1 MLHKHILLTHA
12 RLAFA
17 VTLLALLVI
26 VFGAYVR
33 LSDAGLGCP
42 DWPGCYGTLMV
53 PTSEQQIASANSAYP
68 ASPLVVE
75 KAWKEMLH
83 RYLAGLLGLAI
94 LLLALLSVRNRHRT
108 SQPLALPWFLVLLVA
123 LQAALGMWTVTLLV
137 KPAIVTSHLLGGVII
152 AALLWLL
159 TLRLYSPLLNRY
171 VINRAGRLL
180 WLSRVGL
187 IIVLLQIILGGW
199 TSTNYA
205 AIGCTEFPTCHSGS
219 WWPEMDFRQAFTLW
233 HGIGINYEYGI
244 LSAEARTAIHVVHRA
259 GALVTTV
266 YLLFLS
272 ILVYRLGRSVIT
284 QQLAWAV
291 AVLLILQLGLGITN
305 VVGHLPLAA
314 ATAHNGVAVL
324 LLLTLLTLTWQLKR
338 AYTME

>member
-1 MLHKHILLTHA
+1 MLHNRIALKHA
-12 RLAFA
+12 RFAFA

-42 DWPGCYGTLMV
+42 DWPGCYGNLTV
-53 PTSEQQIASANSAYP
+53 PISEQQIASANSAYP
-68 ASPLVVE
+68 ATPVVVE

-94 LLLALLSVRNRHRT
+94 LLLALLAIRNRHYT
-108 SQPLALPWFLVLLVA
+108 DQPLGLTWFLVLLVA

-137 KPAIVTSHLLGGVII
+137 KPAVVTSHLLGGVAIV
-152 AALLWLL
+152 ALLWVV
-159 TLRLYSPLLNRY
+159 TLRLYSPLRTPY
-171 VINRAGRLL
+171 VISRASRLL
-180 WLSRVGL
+180 WLSRIGL
-187 IIVLLQIILGGW
+187 AIVLLQITLGGW

-205 AIGCTEFPTCHSGS
+205 AIGCTDFPTCHSGS
-219 WWPEMDFRQAFTLW
+219 WWPEMDFQQAFTLW

-244 LSAEARTAIHVVHRA
+244 LSAEARTAIHMVHRV
-259 GALVTTV
+259 GALLTTV
-266 YLLFLS
+266 YLLSLS
-272 ILVYRLGRSVIT
+272 ILLCRLGRSVIT
-284 QQLAWAV
+284 RQLAWTV
-291 AVLLILQLGLGITN
+291 AVLLLLQLGLGITN
-305 VVGHLPLAA
+305 VVSHLPLAV

-324 LLLTLLTLTWQLKR
+324 LLLTLLTLNWQLKR